1 MIKWYKHILAQ
12 GVRSLYKRILLKLSG
27 EALTGESGQTFDNFI
42 IDKIVLQ
49 IKSIID
55 KGIQTSLVIGGGN
68 FWRGRSAN
76 PEMDR
81 CKADQIGMLATV
93 MNAIYV
99 ADFLNQRGLS
109 AVVMTPF
116 AIGTMTEMF
125 SKDLAIEYLSQNKI
139 IIFAGG
145 IGHPFFST
153 DTVTALR
160 ACELQADAI
169 LYAKSIDGVYN
180 DDPAKNPDAVK
191 YDTIK
196 CKEIVEKNLKVID
209 IAAAN
214 LCYEQSIPVVIFGLL
229 EENSI
234 IKAALG
240 EKIGTLV
247 TI

>member
-1 MIKWYKHILAQ
+1 MYNR
-12 GVRSLYKRILLKLSG
+12 VLLKLSG
-27 EALTGESGQTFDNFI
+27 EALASSESTPFDNKI
-42 IDKIVLQ
+42 IAEIIGQ
-49 IKSIID
+49 IKEIIN
-55 KGIQTSLVIGGGN
+55 KGVQVSLVIGGGN

-93 MNAIYV
+93 MNAIYF
-99 ADFLNQRGLS
+99 ADFLRQEGLS
-109 AVVMTPF
+109 ATVMTPF
-116 AIGTMTEMF
+116 PVGTMTEVF
-125 SKDLAIEYLSQNKI
+125 SKDLAVKYLSEGKI
-139 IIFAGG
+139 VIFAGG

-160 ACELQADAI
+160 ASELQADAI

-180 DDPAKNPDAVK
+180 DDPAKNPNAVK

-214 LCYEQSIPVVIFGLL
+214 LCYEQSIPVVIFGLV
-229 EENSI
+229 EDNGI
-234 IKAALG
+234 VKAAMG

-247 TI
+247 TVE